1 MKIDLVDKAN
11 KTLLQD
17 EKHICEDVIIK
28 GNQTDGS
35 LDSCS
40 AQAFWLKAFSHAQAF
55 CSAICLRLQL
65 DAAPFLSVR
74 RVQLTS
80 GPTCDTLWR

>member
-17 EKHICEDVIIK
+17 EKHICEDGIIK

-40 AQAFWLKAFSHAQAF
+40 VLEIVMGS
-55 CSAICLRLQL
+55 
-65 DAAPFLSVR
+65 
-74 RVQLTS
+74 
-80 GPTCDTLWR
+80 

>member
-17 EKHICEDVIIK
+17 EGWVCEDVIIK

-40 AQAFWLKAFSHAQAF
+40 VLEIVMGS
-55 CSAICLRLQL
+55 
-65 DAAPFLSVR
+65 
-74 RVQLTS
+74 
-80 GPTCDTLWR
+80 